1 LAIERLLGRVNAIQ
15 SVIYDIEEKL
25 TAMTIAVGVEK
36 KYFDRVRKRNDTAAY
51 YQRQRR
57 QEARLGKEPVADTT
71 LDFTPAAYTP
81 TLHITAE
88 EARAQQEMRD
98 RNAERAR
105 YEEYKKEA
113 AERKRLRDLAASTP
127 LPSPEGARAGDVH
140 HEQGADAGADAG
152 AEGPANSAEATEDI
166 VKTLIEEGNNK
177 SAAAGAAS
185 ASGAEA
191 SEAPSPSQPA
201 PVSSLTGPSY
211 DPSVV
216 ATSVPSLEELN
227 KTPFAPGASLF

>member
-152 AEGPANSAEATEDI
+152 AEGPANSAEA
-166 VKTLIEEGNNK
+166 
-177 SAAAGAAS
+177 
-185 ASGAEA
+185 